1 MPIKVLVVD
10 DDEDK
15 TVKVVNLLTD
25 QAGIDGRSIHAVR
38 TGVEA
43 RRELFEKVYDLV
55 VIDVALPLRP
65 GDAPDRRGGIKLLEE
80 IVERGVYKLPEVV
93 VGLTAF
99 ADLWEEYGG
108 FFRSRLWTLDQY
120 ERSDT
125 GWAERLTAKAKYL
138 AARLEQKDDPPF
150 GTDVCVIAALN
161 TPELR
166 ALRELPWGWS
176 RATSFD
182 EVGFY
187 HEGVFES
194 GNRPRS
200 VIAAAAPRM
209 GMVAAAVLSTKM
221 ILKFR
226 PRVLA
231 MVGICAG
238 VKGSCDFGDVLVA
251 DPSWDWQA
259 GKHSPKGFSVAPDQ
273 IDIPT
278 GIAERFKQLAS
289 QRRILFEIYEAFTGA
304 KPPNVPNILVGPV
317 TSGSAVLGNGQ
328 LIADI
333 KKKQHGKLLGVEME
347 LYGMYAAARDCP
359 PPCPVAFGVKS
370 VCDYADRSKS
380 DEYQAY
386 AAHVSARVFGAFCER
401 YGMDLLP

>member
-10 DDEDK
+10 DEEDK
-15 TVKVVNLLTD
+15 ARRVVSLLSD
-25 QAGIDGRSIHAVR
+25 QAGIASGSIHSVK

-43 RRELFEKVYDLV
+43 RRELLDRVYDLV
-55 VIDVALPLRP
+55 VIDIALPLRP
-65 GDAPDRRGGIKLLEE
+65 GDSPDRRGGIKLLEE
-80 IVERGVYKLPEVV
+80 IVERGIYKLPEVV

-99 ADLWEEYGG
+99 PDLWEEYGG
-108 FFRSRLWTLDQY
+108 FFRSRLWTLDHY

-125 GWAERLTAKAKYL
+125 GWAERLTAKARYL
-138 AARLEQKDDPPF
+138 AARSDQRDDPPF
-150 GTDVCVIAALN
+150 KTDVCVIAALN

-176 RATSFD
+176 PATSFD
-182 EVGFY
+182 KVGFY
-187 HEGVFES
+187 YEGVFES

-226 PRVLA
+226 QRVLV

-238 VKGSCDFGDVLVA
+238 VKGSCGFGDVLVA
-251 DPSWDWQA
+251 DPSWDWQT
-259 GKHSPKGFSVAPDQ
+259 GKHGPKGFSVAPDQ

-278 GIAERFKQLAS
+278 GIAERFRQLGS
-289 QRRILFEIYEAFTGA
+289 ETRILFDIYDAFSGA
-304 KPPNVPNILVGPV
+304 KPQNMPNILVGPV
-317 TSGSAVLGNGQ
+317 PSGSAVLGNGK
-328 LIADI
+328 LLADI
-333 KKKQHGKLLGVEME
+333 KKTQHGKLLGVEME

-359 PPCPVAFGVKS
+359 PPSPVAFGVKS
-370 VCDYADRSKS
+370 VCDFADHAKS

-401 YGMDLLP
+401 YGVDLLP